1 MYKNEFLTELR
12 NRLQG
17 LPQDD
22 LDNRINFYEEMINDR
37 MDEGKS
43 EEEAVAE
50 IGSVEEVVTQIA
62 SETPLLKLVKEKAKP
77 KRALKVWEIILII
90 LGFPLWFP
98 LLITAFVLCLVAY
111 ILIWTLVIVVY
122 SVELSFIVSSL
133 AGLVVFFAYLF
144 AGQFNLIPL
153 AVAVMSAGGGVLLY
167 FGCTE
172 VTKLTI
178 KLSKNIVL
186 KIKTAFIRKG
196 KNK

>member
-50 IGSVEEVVTQIA
+50 IGSVDEVVTQIA

-153 AVAVMSAGGGVLLY
+153 AVAVMSAGGALLLY

>member
-50 IGSVEEVVTQIA
+50 IGSVDEVVTQIA

-77 KRALKVWEIILII
+77 KRTLKVWEIILII

-122 SVELSFIVSSL
+122 SVELSFIVTSI
-133 AGLVVFFAYLF
+133 AGLVAFFVYLF

-153 AVAVMSAGGGVLLY
+153 AAAIMCAGGAVLLY